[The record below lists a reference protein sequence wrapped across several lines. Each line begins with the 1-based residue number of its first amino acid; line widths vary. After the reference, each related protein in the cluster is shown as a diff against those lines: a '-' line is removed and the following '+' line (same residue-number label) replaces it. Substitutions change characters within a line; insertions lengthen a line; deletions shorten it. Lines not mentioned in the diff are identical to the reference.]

1 MASIKKTGPVPQGKV
16 TRADIDNHRERERK
30 QKEGR
35 FDEGQRSSSRY
46 KWLQREGAQTE
57 RGQM

>member
-1 MASIKKTGPVPQGKV
+1 MASIKKTGPVPQAKV

-46 KWLQREGAQTE
+46 KWL
-57 RGQM
+57 